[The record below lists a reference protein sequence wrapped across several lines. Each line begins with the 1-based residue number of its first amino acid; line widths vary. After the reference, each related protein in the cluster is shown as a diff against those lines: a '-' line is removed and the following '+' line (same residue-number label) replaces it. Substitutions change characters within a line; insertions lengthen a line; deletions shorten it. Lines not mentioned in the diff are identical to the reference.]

1 MSDSAPEIVERRRVR
16 RPRTLKEGRIVF
28 ANQSM
33 VFDCTIRD
41 LTEYG
46 ARLKMETTIDIPD
59 EFLLYLV
66 HLRQRVKVE
75 VRWRT
80 ADSLGVEFM
89 AEKETV
95 SSLMKI

>member
-1 MSDSAPEIVERRRVR
+1 
-16 RPRTLKEGRIVF
+16 
-28 ANQSM
+28 M

-41 LTEYG
+41 LTEFG
-46 ARLKMETTIDIPD
+46 ARLKLETTMDVPD

-80 ADSLGVEFM
+80 ASSLGVEFM
-89 AEKETV
+89 GEPETGFQPYASLNLLMFSALFLIRKPN
-95 SSLMKI
+95 SSD